1 MAFAG
6 KRGEPVSDFPTT
18 QIGGKT
24 VSRLVIGSNF
34 ILGFS
39 HRSVAKDQFIR
50 ASLSDHKKIA
60 DLIEAFLRR
69 GVNAIIAD
77 MSASQTLRDGIEE
90 AENRVGREVVRIST
104 PGFACKRETVEKG
117 FDLDQVAKVLDDH
130 AGYRT
135 GVCMPHSSVTDTMLD
150 KCARKVRHMETV
162 CRMIRERGMIPGLST
177 HAPETI
183 VMADE
188 SGLDVETYISILN
201 SAGFL
206 MQWETDWT
214 LNTIHKAKKPVLTI
228 KPLAS
233 GKLPPLEGLT
243 FVWNSIRQQ
252 DMVAVGTMSPAEA
265 EEVVEMSLR
274 ILNRQPAVLQ
284 LQVTRSKASAGV

>member
-1 MAFAG
+1 
-6 KRGEPVSDFPTT
+6 VSDFPTT
-18 QIGGKT
+18 EIGGKT

-39 HRSVAKDQFIR
+39 HRSVAKDEFIR
-50 ASLSDHKKIA
+50 KSLSDHGKIA
-60 DLIEAFLRR
+60 DIIEAFLRR
-69 GVNAIIAD
+69 GVNAMIAD
-77 MSASQTLRDGIEE
+77 VSSSQALRDGIEE

-104 PGFACKRETVEKG
+104 PGFTCAPETAEKG
-117 FDLDQVAKVLDDH
+117 FDPGELERVLDEQ
-130 AGYRT
+130 AGYGT
-135 GVCMPHSSVTDTMLD
+135 AVCMPHSSVTDTMLD
-150 KCARKVRHMETV
+150 KCAREVRHMGTV

-183 VMADE
+183 GIADE
-188 SGLDVETYISILN
+188 SGLDIETYISILN

-214 LNTIHKAKKPVLTI
+214 LNSIHNAKKPVLTI

-243 FVWNSIRQQ
+243 FVWNSVRQQ

-274 ILNRQPAVLQ
+274 ILDRQPAILQ
-284 LQVTRSKASAGV
+284 LQVTRSKASAGL